1 MPVSGVCTGMARTSG
16 PNESEDRLVSELVG
30 SSQRREVVWHLA
42 DHGGA
47 IGFDDLVDALS
58 DGPERTMTAVRLH
71 HVHLPK
77 LAATGAVDWDPGADH
92 VRLTSRAH
100 RTLEGV
106 SENGLFDRVASD

>member
-1 MPVSGVCTGMARTSG
+1 MARTSG
-16 PNESEDRLVSELVG
+16 SNESEDCFVSELVG
-30 SSQRREVVWHLA
+30 SSQRQEVVWHLA
-42 DHGGA
+42 DNGGA
-47 IGFDDLVDALS
+47 TGFDDLVDALS

-100 RTLEGV
+100 RTLDGV
-106 SENGLFDRVASD
+106 GESELFDRAASD

>member
-1 MPVSGVCTGMARTSG
+1 MARTSG
-16 PNESEDRLVSELVG
+16 PSEREDRLVSELVG
-30 SSQRREVVWHLA
+30 SSQRQEVVWYLA
-42 DHGGA
+42 DHGGT

-58 DGPERTMTAVRLH
+58 DGPERTMTAIRLH

-77 LAATGAVDWDPGADH
+77 LVATGAVDWDPDANH

-106 SENGLFDRVASD
+106 GESELFGRVASD